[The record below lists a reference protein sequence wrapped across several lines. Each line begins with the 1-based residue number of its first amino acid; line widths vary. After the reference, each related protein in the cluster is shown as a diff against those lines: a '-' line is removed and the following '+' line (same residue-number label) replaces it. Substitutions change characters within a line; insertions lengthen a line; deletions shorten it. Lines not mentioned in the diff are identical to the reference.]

1 MPRPLGLTLVLAL
14 TLAWPG
20 CAQNKPN
27 IGKPPESVGATP
39 APAHPESI
47 ADPSFLEQYAATYR
61 FRLGTPT
68 AITCVPGGQHVLFLR
83 SGPRTFVQDLYEF
96 DIATGTERVLLT
108 ADGILA
114 GVEEHLTAE
123 ELARR
128 ERRRMA
134 SRGIASY
141 SLSKDGRKILVP
153 LSGRLFVY
161 DRASGEQ
168 RELKSEAGYPI
179 DPRFSPD
186 GSMIACVRGGEV
198 FVTEVDSGIERKI
211 TSGAGGTIE
220 NGLAEFVAQEEMDR
234 REGYWWSPDG
244 NFIAFQR
251 TDTAGMEV
259 FTIADPLNPEKEA
272 RRWPYPRAGKA
283 NAKVRLGIVS
293 TRNGGTE
300 PTWVQWDAAKY
311 PYLARVDWPEKGA
324 MTILVQNREQTEQVL
339 LEVEPTTGL
348 TGTLLVEKDEAWVNL
363 HGGPKWLADGSAFVW
378 MSEADGEPRVEIRR
392 RDGSRFR
399 FVTESGLGVRSII
412 AVDPS
417 ERFVY
422 LTATNEPF
430 WRESEPDPGFPSR
443 RRLSHPDVP
452 QVAVHK
458 VFLYEPDQLARGES
472 FYHGMTPWEGVSS
485 LVIAEDA
492 SCWVVETTSLNYWGR
507 MWNVRRPGQATVPI
521 LRSVAEEPA
530 FRRRPAKV
538 DFTQELGSSTPGSAV
553 KRPAVCVPPLPEDL
567 PNIKFEVVRST
578 DSVRDFQAVSILPHN
593 YNTAIRYPVLLSV
606 YAGPGHQQV
615 TAAPH
620 GMLMDQWFA
629 DHGFIV
635 VRIDGRGTPARGRDW
650 ERCIKGDL
658 SEIALNDQIDAL
670 RALGAKHPEMDLSR
684 VGVYGWSFG
693 GYFSAM
699 AAMRRPDVFK
709 CAIAGAPVADW
720 RDYDTHYTER
730 YMGLPDANREG
741 YDKASVLTYCKDLK
755 VPLLIIH
762 GTADD
767 NVYFMHSLK
776 MCDALF
782 RAGRKFEFLALPGFT
797 HMVPDPVVTKSL
809 YSRMAEF
816 FVEHLQRQED

>member
-128 ERRRMA
+128 ERMRMA

-198 FVTEVDSGIERKI
+198 FVTEVDSGVERKI

-283 NAKVRLGIVS
+283 NAKVRLGIAS

-300 PTWVQWDAAKY
+300 PTWVQWDAAKF

-348 TGTLLVEKDEAWVNL
+348 TGTLLVERDEAWVNL
-363 HGGPKWLADGSAFVW
+363 HGGPKWLADGSAFLWV
-378 MSEADGEPRVEIRR
+378 SEPNQTLELRNRTGPLVRSIYKDLTGIDLIAFDDDRGDAYFIVNYSASSRQLLRASLKAGGFASITTDYGMHSASFASDFSTWVDSFAGHKGDRTWAIMGLNGQVFGALVSVGERPSFDVRVEIQNTRFDWVPAST
-392 RDGSRFR
+392 RD
-399 FVTESGLGVRSII
+399 
-412 AVDPS
+412 
-417 ERFVY
+417 
-422 LTATNEPF
+422 
-430 WRESEPDPGFPSR
+430 
-443 RRLSHPDVP
+443 
-452 QVAVHK
+452 
-458 VFLYEPDQLARGES
+458 
-472 FYHGMTPWEGVSS
+472 
-485 LVIAEDA
+485 
-492 SCWVVETTSLNYWGR
+492 
-507 MWNVRRPGQATVPI
+507 
-521 LRSVAEEPA
+521 
-530 FRRRPAKV
+530 
-538 DFTQELGSSTPGSAV
+538 
-553 KRPAVCVPPLPEDL
+553 
-567 PNIKFEVVRST
+567 
-578 DSVRDFQAVSILPHN
+578 
-593 YNTAIRYPVLLSV
+593 YNTAVIRPRNFQSGRRYPVLLSV

-615 TAAPH
+615 TAATH

-658 SEIALNDQIDAL
+658 ATIAIQDQIDAL
-670 RALGAKHPEMDLSR
+670 CALATEHPEMDIER

-730 YMGLPDANREG
+730 YMGLPDTNREG
-741 YDKASVLTYCKDLK
+741 YDKASVLTYCKDLR